1 LIVSSSTPT
10 NVLYADFNASGTGWT
25 SSSDGGPDAWQRGA
39 PEFVELGEQ
48 PAFDYPYDSTLSLL
62 QKCFYTGLNKSVD
75 VSETWTLTSP
85 SFSLSGANAA
95 AISYAVWF
103 NVRDGKEADD
113 KLVVEIG
120 DGGNPGT
127 WTIIQT
133 IAADEDCPTGE
144 NCTSQL
150 TPPGAFA
157 KVRWIR
163 QRIRITSNLTSG
175 RYLRFSAV
183 RSSEPDTV
191 MEACID
197 EVNVWKTY

>member
-1 LIVSSSTPT
+1 
-10 NVLYADFNASGTGWT
+10 
-25 SSSDGGPDAWQRGA
+25 
-39 PEFVELGEQ
+39 
-48 PAFDYPYDSTLSLL
+48 
-62 QKCFYTGLNKSVD
+62 
-75 VSETWTLTSP
+75 
-85 SFSLSGANAA
+85 LSGANAA